1 VAEVPVKPSVDD
13 LRATGEL
20 NRSVHLGVASE
31 LDRSGHRKACEE
43 CSQEELEESVEGRH
57 VVVS

>member
-1 VAEVPVKPSVDD
+1 

-31 LDRSGHRKACEE
+31 LDRSSHRKACEE